1 MINLADLVFCIG
13 AATVLIGA
21 WSLGMANGLIASGI
35 VTCLLAVVLRH
46 TMAARK
52 DRRGRR

>member
-13 AATVLIGA
+13 AATALFGA
-21 WSLGMANGLIASGI
+21 WRLGMANGLIASGI

-46 TMAARK
+46 AIAAR
-52 DRRGRR
+52 RENQ